1 MPQRTAAPRSN
12 PSVGVCASV
21 LAELLPDDPATL
33 KALLL
38 AQQRAFETREAERQA
53 AFEAREAALQKVFD
67 AREAERQ
74 RAFDAREAELQKAFE
89 ARILELYEQLRLARR
104 RMFGPSSE
112 SHAGQAWLFDEAEA
126 LAESAPE
133 ALDTATLPPPATET
147 TGEASADTGKKKAR
161 GKRKPLPIELPRIDV
176 VHDVPE
182 AERTCA
188 CGTPMVEIGQDV
200 SEQLDIVPMQVRV
213 LRHIRKR
220 YGCPE
225 GDQAPVT
232 ARAPAQVLPKSNA
245 SNDLLALLIVIK
257 YVDGLPLARF
267 EYVLAR
273 AGVLVPR
280 QTLARWV
287 IGTAQAL
294 QPLANLMRDVLL
306 GHDVIHMDE
315 TPVQVLKE
323 PGRAATSKSQMW
335 VQRGGPPGKPV
346 VLFEYDPSR
355 AQAVP
360 LRLLEGWKGHLMAD
374 GLESYGAIAFTEGV
388 TRLGCWVHARRRFVD
403 ASKVL
408 PAGKRGRAHE
418 ALALIGKLYA
428 IEKDARELNDAQRLA
443 LRQSRSRAVIDE
455 LRRWLDQVLPTVPP
469 TSVLGGAL
477 GYLHR
482 QWP

>member
-188 CGTPMVEIGQDV
+188 CGTPMVEIG
-200 SEQLDIVPMQVRV
+200 
-213 LRHIRKR
+213 
-220 YGCPE
+220 
-225 GDQAPVT
+225 
-232 ARAPAQVLPKSNA
+232 
-245 SNDLLALLIVIK
+245 
-257 YVDGLPLARF
+257 
-267 EYVLAR
+267 
-273 AGVLVPR
+273 
-280 QTLARWV
+280 
-287 IGTAQAL
+287 
-294 QPLANLMRDVLL
+294 
-306 GHDVIHMDE
+306 
-315 TPVQVLKE
+315 
-323 PGRAATSKSQMW
+323 
-335 VQRGGPPGKPV
+335 
-346 VLFEYDPSR
+346 
-355 AQAVP
+355 
-360 LRLLEGWKGHLMAD
+360 
-374 GLESYGAIAFTEGV
+374 
-388 TRLGCWVHARRRFVD
+388 
-403 ASKVL
+403 
-408 PAGKRGRAHE
+408 
-418 ALALIGKLYA
+418 
-428 IEKDARELNDAQRLA
+428 
-443 LRQSRSRAVIDE
+443 
-455 LRRWLDQVLPTVPP
+455 
-469 TSVLGGAL
+469 
-477 GYLHR
+477 
-482 QWP
+482 